1 MWYDDIYNNIHKIYT
16 MEYYSAMARIVEML
30 NSKVK
35 VQRNSKVLKTQVKKE
50 LQSYWRHMSN
60 LHLDSKMN
68 CVSIY

>member
-1 MWYDDIYNNIHKIYT
+1 MECLNQPDEDIGCIVIGT
-16 MEYYSAMARIVEML
+16 MARIVEML

-35 VQRNSKVLKTQVKKE
+35 VWGDSQVLKTQVKKE
-50 LQSYWRHMSN
+50 LQSYWRHISN